1 MQKEKINYK
10 KTIRAAFIASIPI
23 IAGYIMLGMGF
34 GILSARVGYWM
45 LPLNRHIFRI
55 PRKGQ
60 ALIATP
66 LYDTSTR
73 ALGVSCAIQ
82 F

>member
-1 MQKEKINYK
+1 MQKKNFQK
-10 KTIRAAFIASIPI
+10 AFKDSLPVF
-23 IAGYIMLGMGF
+23 AGYLCLGAGF
-34 GILSARVGYWM
+34 GILSARIGYWM

-60 ALIATP
+60 ALAATP
-66 LYDTSTR
+66 IYYSQAN
-73 ALGVSCAIQ
+73 ALGLSCAVQ